1 MADSS
6 FEPPRDNND
15 DAPEIIHDLDKMI
28 ENTELISGGAIF
40 LPNTPIICTPPS
52 GLTAVCCVRL

>member
-28 ENTELISGGAIF
+28 ENMELISGGAIF
-40 LPNTPIICTPPS
+40 SSQYPHYLYTT
-52 GLTAVCCVRL
+52 

>member
-6 FEPPRDNND
+6 FEPRRDNND

-28 ENTELISGGAIF
+28 ENIELISGGAIF
-40 LPNTPIICTPPS
+40 LPDIPHYLYTT
-52 GLTAVCCVRL
+52 